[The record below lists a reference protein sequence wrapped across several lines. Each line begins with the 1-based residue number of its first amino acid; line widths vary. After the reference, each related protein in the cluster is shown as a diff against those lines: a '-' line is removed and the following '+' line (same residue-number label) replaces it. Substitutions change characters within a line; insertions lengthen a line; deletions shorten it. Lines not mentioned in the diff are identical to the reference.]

1 MPVGEAMGGGSV
13 SVLRAKW
20 DALSLGAPSGN
31 GIPV

>member
-1 MPVGEAMGGGSV
+1 MGEAVDGNSV
-13 SVLRAKW
+13 PVLRAEW